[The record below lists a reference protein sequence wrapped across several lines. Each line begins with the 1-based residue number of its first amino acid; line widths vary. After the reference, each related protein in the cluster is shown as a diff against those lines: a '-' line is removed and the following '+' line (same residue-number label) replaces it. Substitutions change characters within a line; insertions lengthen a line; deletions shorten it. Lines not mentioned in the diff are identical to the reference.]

1 MRRRTLLAPATAA
14 VLALAVTACGA
25 EEPDD
30 NGIAVPD
37 VAGVTVTGAFGQ
49 EPTVEVDDFD
59 VSGTETDVLVEGAGP
74 EVAAGE
80 TALVNL
86 HIVNG
91 TTGEKAYSSFDSER
105 AQEVTITPDAL
116 PGGLDTALTGQ
127 KRGTR
132 ILMTAT
138 VADAI
143 GPDGAEQVG
152 LGKDDDVVFV
162 VDLLSVHPEDSL
174 DAPDGDEQEGPR
186 GTPVPVLDG
195 DDVTGIDFADAAKK
209 PGDDLQVVTL
219 VEGDGP
225 AIPDRPTFVT
235 FDYLGTVYGG
245 KKPFDESFSKEPATF
260 AVGNNN
266 LITGWDQGL
275 VGVKAGSRVLMVVP
289 AELGYGEQGSP
300 PSIPGDATLVFVI
313 DVLGVDA

>member
-1 MRRRTLLAPATAA
+1 MRRRTVLIPVTALL
-14 VLALAVTACGA
+14 VVGLSACGA
-25 EEPDD
+25 EDD
-30 NGIAVPD
+30 ENGPAVPD
-37 VAGVTVTGAFGQ
+37 VAGVSVTGAFGQ

-59 VSGTETDVLVEGAGP
+59 VSGTETDVLVEGDGP

-80 TALVNL
+80 NALVNL

-116 PGGLDTALTGQ
+116 PGGLDTALVGQ
-127 KRGTR
+127 KRGSR
-132 ILMTAT
+132 ILVTAT
-138 VADAI
+138 VANAI

-152 LGKDDDVVFV
+152 LGPEDDVVFV
-162 VDLLSVHPEDSL
+162 VDLLSVHPEDAL
-174 DAPDGDEQEGPR
+174 EAPEGTEQDAPAKS
-186 GTPVPVLDG
+186 PVPVLDG
-195 DDVTGIDFADAAKK
+195 DDVTGIDFADAAEK
-209 PGDDLQVVTL
+209 PSDELQVITL

-245 KKPFDESFSKEPATF
+245 NKPFDESFSKEPATF
-260 AVGNNN
+260 AVGNSS
-266 LITGWDQGL
+266 LIKGWDQGL
-275 VGVKAGSRVLMVVP
+275 QGVTAGSRVLMVVP
-289 AELGYGEQGSP
+289 PELGYGEQGSP
-300 PSIPGDATLVFVI
+300 PSIPGGATLVFVI